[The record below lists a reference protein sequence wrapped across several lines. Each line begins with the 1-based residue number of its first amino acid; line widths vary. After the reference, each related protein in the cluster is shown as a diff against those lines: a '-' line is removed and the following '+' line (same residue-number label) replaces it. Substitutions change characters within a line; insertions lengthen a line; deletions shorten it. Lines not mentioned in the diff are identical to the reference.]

1 MPTSILNIDT
11 ALEYFR
17 AIVESTD
24 DAIIGKSIDGIITS
38 WNPGAQAIFGY
49 SPVEMIGQSI
59 YTLIP
64 LDRRSEEDAIVTK
77 LRRGERVTHFE
88 TQRVHKDGRLLDVS
102 VTVSPIHDE
111 HGKLLGASKIARNIT
126 AQKAVQ
132 ARLQL
137 ISKVFIHTGEG
148 VVITD
153 PQGIILEVN
162 EAFTRI
168 TGYDYGDVIGEH
180 PRMFRSSRQ
189 GPEVYAS
196 MWLALQTTGHAQGE
210 VWSRR
215 KDGEAY
221 AGLLTVSAVHD
232 DEGSLKHYIGLFAD
246 ITPLRTQQ
254 ERLEH
259 VAHFDA
265 LTDLPNRLLLADRL
279 KQAMVMARRHEQSL
293 AVLYLDLDGFKYV
306 NDRYGHNVGD
316 ELLIALSHRMKQAL
330 REVDTLARM
339 GGDEFVAVL
348 VDVKTMQDCVRMV
361 ERILRACA
369 EPVLVEGKVLQI
381 SASMGITLY
390 PQDDVDADQLMR
402 HADQAMYEAKQA
414 GKNRYQLFDSAHEAE
429 LKSRGEQLARI
440 AQALAAGELTL
451 YYQPKVNMR
460 TGEVLGVEALIRW
473 NHPTQGILAPAA
485 FLPLI
490 EGLPLSDGVA
500 AWVLDSALVQM
511 EAWQRQG
518 LVLTVSINIGAR
530 QLQHAG
536 FVADLSERLAM
547 HPTVQPCHLELEIL
561 ETSALAD
568 MDKVSCIMRQCR
580 DMGVHFA
587 VDDFGT
593 GYSSLTYLKRLPAG
607 TLKIDQSFVRD
618 MLVDRD
624 DLAIVQGV
632 ISLATAFQR
641 KVIAEGVE
649 TLEHGVRL
657 LALGCE
663 CAQGY
668 GVARPMPA
676 SDVPDWVVRW
686 QSPPSWTQ
694 PVP

>member
-1 MPTSILNIDT
+1 
-11 ALEYFR
+11 
-17 AIVESTD
+17 
-24 DAIIGKSIDGIITS
+24 
-38 WNPGAQAIFGY
+38 
-49 SPVEMIGQSI
+49 
-59 YTLIP
+59 
-64 LDRRSEEDAIVTK
+64 
-77 LRRGERVTHFE
+77 
-88 TQRVHKDGRLLDVS
+88 
-102 VTVSPIHDE
+102 
-111 HGKLLGASKIARNIT
+111 
-126 AQKAVQ
+126 
-132 ARLQL
+132 
-137 ISKVFIHTGEG
+137 
-148 VVITD
+148 
-153 PQGIILEVN
+153 
-162 EAFTRI
+162 
-168 TGYDYGDVIGEH
+168 
-180 PRMFRSSRQ
+180 
-189 GPEVYAS
+189 
-196 MWLALQTTGHAQGE
+196 

-232 DEGSLKHYIGLFAD
+232 DDGVLQHYIGMFAD
-246 ITPLRTQQ
+246 ITPLRTHQ
-254 ERLEH
+254 EKLEH

-279 KQAMVMARRHEQSL
+279 KQAMVMARRHSQSL

-306 NDRYGHNVGD
+306 NDHYGHNVGD
-316 ELLIALSHRMKQAL
+316 ELLIALSIRMKQAL

-348 VDVKTMQDCVRMV
+348 VDIKTTQDCVRMV
-361 ERILRACA
+361 ERILRACS
-369 EPVLVEGKVLQI
+369 EPVTVEGKVLQI

-429 LKSRGEQLARI
+429 IKSRGEQLARL
-440 AQALAAGELTL
+440 AHALADGELAL
-451 YYQPKVNMR
+451 HYQPKVNMR
-460 TGEVLGVEALIRW
+460 TGEVLGLEALIRW
-473 NHPTQGILAPAA
+473 NHPTQGVLAPHA
-485 FLPLI
+485 FLPLM

-500 AWVLDSALVQM
+500 AWVLDSVLKQM
-511 EAWQRQG
+511 ETWQARG
-518 LVLTVSINIGAR
+518 LTLTVSINIAAR
-530 QLQHAG
+530 QLLHAG

-547 HPTVQPCHLELEIL
+547 YPSVRPCHLELEIL

-568 MDKVSCIMRQCR
+568 MDKVSSIMRQCR
-580 DMGVHFA
+580 DMGVQFA

-593 GYSSLTYLKRLPAG
+593 GYSSLTYLKRLPAA

-624 DLAIVQGV
+624 DLAIVKGV
-632 ISLATAFQR
+632 ISLANAFQR

-649 TLEHGVRL
+649 TLEHGKQL

-676 SDVPDWVVRW
+676 ADVPDWVARW
-686 QSPPSWTQ
+686 TPPPGWLSA
-694 PVP
+694 